1 MQKEEEIMEIKYAVY
16 PGSVTLYNGTTA
28 TFTDVELATAY
39 GVEDETYLTVNT
51 HADIPQGEEYFD
63 YIHLKPRADGL
74 YLNIKETAQDD
85 DQAVTYGQDFDG
97 SKTYTDETN
106 PNNIDKDNDL
116 EHN

>member
-1 MQKEEEIMEIKYAVY
+1 MADIKYAVY
-16 PGSVTLYNGTTA
+16 PGTVTLYNGGTA

-39 GVEDETYLTVNT
+39 GVQDEDYLVINT
-51 HADIPQGEEYFD
+51 TADIPSDESYLE
-63 YIHLKPRADGL
+63 YIHLRPRADNI
-74 YLNIKETAQDD
+74 YRNIKETAQDD
-85 DQAVTYGQDFDG
+85 DQAVTYGPDFDG